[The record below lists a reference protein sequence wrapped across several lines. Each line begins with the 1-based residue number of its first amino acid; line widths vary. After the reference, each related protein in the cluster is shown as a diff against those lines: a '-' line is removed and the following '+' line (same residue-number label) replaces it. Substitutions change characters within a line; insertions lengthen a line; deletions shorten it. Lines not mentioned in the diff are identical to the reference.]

1 VSITETP
8 RSVPCTECP
17 TIYRTRRLIRVKSAR
32 KSDAMKIVISLENVN
47 PALEKFE
54 YLPPKELAKALR
66 IDISRQVNER
76 RIELTNRLKD
86 RDVIPQV
93 AFDYFI
99 DIEE

>member
-1 VSITETP
+1 
-8 RSVPCTECP
+8 
-17 TIYRTRRLIRVKSAR
+17 
-32 KSDAMKIVISLENVN
+32 MKIVISLENVN